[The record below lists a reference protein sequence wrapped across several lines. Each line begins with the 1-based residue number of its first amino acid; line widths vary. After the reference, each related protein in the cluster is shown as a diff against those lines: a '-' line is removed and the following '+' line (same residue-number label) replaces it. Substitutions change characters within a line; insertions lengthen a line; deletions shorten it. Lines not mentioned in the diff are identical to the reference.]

1 MYKLSE
7 IAENFNVERT
17 EIIEALIDHRTL
29 LDDHVEKKMG
39 ITYVDDRGIEILYK
53 LLIEPLKVKEN
64 KNKPLKKNRIS
75 KYNTEEFKDY
85 INIEEK
91 LRLNITELKNDIL
104 ALDTEI
110 QKKDKFLID
119 YQEKLLEINRL
130 LVKYEENLL
139 LDNL

>member
-7 IAENFNVERT
+7 IAENFNRERT

-53 LLIEPLKVKEN
+53 LLIAPSKDSSSN
-64 KNKPLKKNRIS
+64 DNPLKKNTIR
-75 KYNTEEFKDY
+75 KYKTEEFKDF

-110 QKKDKFLID
+110 QKKDKLIID

>member
-17 EIIEALIDHRTL
+17 EIIEVLIDQRTL

-53 LLIEPLKVKEN
+53 LLIEPSKEN
-64 KNKPLKKNRIS
+64 KNDENPLKRNSIS
-75 KYNTEEFKDY
+75 KYKTEEFKDY

-91 LRLNITELKNDIL
+91 LRLNITKLKNDIL
-104 ALDTEI
+104 ALDTDI

>member
-7 IAENFNVERT
+7 IAENFNMERT

-29 LDDHVEKKMG
+29 LDNHVEKKMG

-53 LLIEPLKVKEN
+53 LLIAPSKN
-64 KNKPLKKNRIS
+64 NNQGNKPLKENKM
-75 KYNTEEFKDY
+75 KQYNTEAFKDY

-91 LRLNITELKNDIL
+91 LRLNISELKNDIL

>member
-29 LDDHVEKKMG
+29 LDDHVVKKMG
-39 ITYVDDRGIEILYK
+39 ITHVDDRGIEILYK
-53 LLIEPLKVKEN
+53 LLIAPLKEIIN
-64 KNKPLKKNRIS
+64 DDKPLKKEKTS
-75 KYNTEEFKDY
+75 KYKTEEFKDY
-85 INIEEK
+85 INLEEK
-91 LRLNITELKNDIL
+91 LRLNISELKNDIL

>member
-29 LDDHVEKKMG
+29 LDDHVDKKMG

-53 LLIEPLKVKEN
+53 LLIEPLKSQESKDDPL
-64 KNKPLKKNRIS
+64 KNKIT

-91 LRLNITELKNDIL
+91 LRLNISELKNDIL

-110 QKKDKFLID
+110 QKKDKFLMD

>member
-29 LDDHVEKKMG
+29 LDDHVVKKMG

-53 LLIEPLKVKEN
+53 LLIAPSNEKEI
-64 KNKPLKKNRIS
+64 KDKPLKKNKIN
-75 KYNTEEFKDY
+75 KYNKEEFKDY

-91 LRLNITELKNDIL
+91 LRLNISELKNDIL

>member
-39 ITYVDDRGIEILYK
+39 ITYVDDRGIEILFK
-53 LLIEPLKVKEN
+53 LLIAPSDKNEVKDKPLT
-64 KNKPLKKNRIS
+64 KNKVN
-75 KYNTEEFKDY
+75 KYNIEEFKDY

-91 LRLNITELKNDIL
+91 LRLNISELKNDIL

-139 LDNL
+139 LDHL

>member
-17 EIIEALIDHRTL
+17 EIIEVLIDQRTL

-53 LLIEPLKVKEN
+53 LLIEPSKEN
-64 KNKPLKKNRIS
+64 KNDENPLKRNSIS
-75 KYNTEEFKDY
+75 KYKTEEFKDY

-104 ALDTEI
+104 ALDTDI

>member
-7 IAENFNVERT
+7 IAENFNRERT

-53 LLIEPLKVKEN
+53 LLIAPSKDN
-64 KNKPLKKNRIS
+64 SNNDNPLKKNTIR
-75 KYNTEEFKDY
+75 KYKTEEFKDF

-91 LRLNITELKNDIL
+91 LRLNITELKSDIL

-110 QKKDKFLID
+110 QKKDKLIID

>member
-29 LDDHVEKKMG
+29 LDDHVVKKMG

-53 LLIEPLKVKEN
+53 LLIAPSNANEIKD
-64 KNKPLKKNRIS
+64 KPLKKNKIN

-91 LRLNITELKNDIL
+91 LRLNISELKNDIL

>member
-7 IAENFNVERT
+7 IAENFNRERT

-53 LLIEPLKVKEN
+53 LLIAPSKDSSSN
-64 KNKPLKKNRIS
+64 DNPLKKNTIR
-75 KYNTEEFKDY
+75 KYKTEEFKDF

-91 LRLNITELKNDIL
+91 LRLNIAELKNDIL

-110 QKKDKFLID
+110 QKKDKLIID

>member
-17 EIIEALIDHRTL
+17 EIIEALIDQRTL

-53 LLIEPLKVKEN
+53 LLIEPSKEN
-64 KNKPLKKNRIS
+64 KNDENPLKRNSIS
-75 KYNTEEFKDY
+75 KYKTEEFKDY

-104 ALDTEI
+104 ALDTDI

-119 YQEKLLEINRL
+119 YQEKLLEINRR

>member
-29 LDDHVEKKMG
+29 LDDHVVKKMG

-53 LLIEPLKVKEN
+53 LLIAPSNTKEI
-64 KNKPLKKNRIS
+64 KDKPLKKNKIN

-91 LRLNITELKNDIL
+91 LRLNISELKNDIL

>member
-53 LLIEPLKVKEN
+53 LLIEPLKSKESKDEPL
-64 KNKPLKKNRIS
+64 KNKIN

-91 LRLNITELKNDIL
+91 LRLNISELKNDIL

>member
-17 EIIEALIDHRTL
+17 EIIEALINQRTL

-53 LLIEPLKVKEN
+53 LLIEPSKEN
-64 KNKPLKKNRIS
+64 TNDENPLKRNSIS
-75 KYNTEEFKDY
+75 KYKTEEFKDY
-85 INIEEK
+85 INIEEQ
-91 LRLNITELKNDIL
+91 LRLNIIELKNDII
-104 ALDTEI
+104 ALDTDI

-119 YQEKLLEINRL
+119 YQEKLLEINRR

>member
-39 ITYVDDRGIEILYK
+39 ITYVDDRGIEILFK
-53 LLIEPLKVKEN
+53 LLIEPSRMN
-64 KNKPLKKNRIS
+64 KKSDKPLKKKK
-75 KYNTEEFKDY
+75 KYNTEEFKDF

-91 LRLNITELKNDIL
+91 LRLNISELKNDIL

-119 YQEKLLEINRL
+119 YQEKLLEINKL

-139 LDNL
+139 LDDL